1 MFLVAVNSYGIE
13 NCFFSTAKVQQFK
26 MATSTTQETT
36 SQCNLSELKP
46 FFMDKLMKKIFC
58 FYDEQSL
65 IDVTFKVS
73 NPEAF
78 VPAHRLILSAASPYF
93 ENLFN
98 GDRGNALVI
107 EINDIDSDIFERL
120 ITFCYTGQALVT
132 VDNVA
137 ATLKAAIVLQLEDA
151 ATMCMDFIMSHIDEC
166 TLQGVYALERETQCE
181 LVKRKIHEY
190 EIQNFLEISKRD
202 EFLNFDVEKLQCL
215 IESENL
221 NITCEED
228 AYGAISRWYNH
239 DVSARQEH
247 LPRLVACLRL
257 TQFDVGFLLTHIQS
271 LPGCELL
278 ALQASMWISK
288 PAARS
293 QINSRFTESR
303 TGLDAR
309 NTDEKTLLM
318 IYQEDNATK
327 PCVLQYN
334 KPEDKWQKYAS
345 INEDSANYNAI
356 LKDDNLL
363 FIGGA
368 PYKSASKRFFSWN
381 VINKTWQ
388 ELREMNQARRLH
400 SVVELDGKIYA
411 IGGRGE
417 NDTIL
422 QSVERYTAFNGW
434 EFVEPLITARCEA
447 GALSLNGKVYIIG
460 GSNGKTLKS
469 VECYNPDSN
478 SWTYCAVMREEYSG
492 LSVAANNGH
501 IYVVG
506 YFKGSPAVER
516 YDPYRNTWN
525 QICSLESNCW
535 RRFFCVSLEYRLW
548 AIGGSVK
555 NETRV
560 EVYNKGYDHD
570 RWVQKSSLPKGDIYS
585 CFVIPVTFLTS
596 K

>member
-1 MFLVAVNSYGIE
+1 
-13 NCFFSTAKVQQFK
+13 
-26 MATSTTQETT
+26 MATSSKQATA
-36 SQCNLSELKP
+36 SQRNLNELKLH
-46 FFMDKLMKKIFC
+46 FMEKLMKKIFC

-78 VPAHRLILSAASPYF
+78 IPAHRLILSAASPYF

-98 GDRGNALVI
+98 GDRGNAHVI

-120 ITFCYTGQALVT
+120 ITFCYTGKALFT
-132 VDNVA
+132 VNNVA

-151 ATMCMDFIMSHIDEC
+151 ATICMDFIMSHIDEC

-190 EIQNFLEISKRD
+190 EIQNFLEISQRD

-215 IESENL
+215 LKSDNL

-228 AYGAISRWYNH
+228 AYGAITRWYNH

-257 TQFDVGFLLTHIQS
+257 TQFDVDFLLTHIQS

-278 ALQASMWISK
+278 ALQASTWISN
-288 PAARS
+288 PSARTK
-293 QINSRFTESR
+293 INMRFTEPR
-303 TGLDAR
+303 VGIGAG
-309 NTDEKTLLM
+309 NCDEKTLLLV
-318 IYQEDNATK
+318 YEEHNSSKA
-327 PCVLQYN
+327 CALQYN
-334 KPEDKWQKYAS
+334 KAEDTWQKYATLY
-345 INEDSANYNAI
+345 NYNINSSAI

-363 FIGGA
+363 FIGGDS
-368 PYKSASKRFFSWN
+368 YKSPSKSFLSWN
-381 VINKTWQ
+381 IPNKTWRK
-388 ELREMNQARRLH
+388 LSKMNHRRQDH
-400 SVVELDGKIYA
+400 SVVELEGKIYA

-422 QSVERYTAFNGW
+422 QSVERYTASNGW
-434 EFVEPLITARCEA
+434 EFVAPLITARCEA
-447 GALSLNGKVYIIG
+447 GAVSLNGKVYIIG

-478 SWTYCAVMREEYSG
+478 SWTYCAVMREEYPS
-492 LSVAANNGH
+492 LSVAAHNGD

-506 YFKGSPAVER
+506 YFKGMPAVER
-516 YDPYRNTWN
+516 YDPYRDTWT
-525 QICSLESNCW
+525 QICSLDGKLNLTTKRPYVLSGNWYGFACA
-535 RRFFCVSLEYRLW
+535 SLDNELW
-548 AIGGSVK
+548 AIGSSMN
-555 NETRV
+555 NETTV
-560 EVYNKGYDHD
+560 EVYNEENDH
-570 RWVQKSSLPKGDIYS
+570 WVQKRPLPKGFIYS